1 MKIRVAALQ
10 CGAGDDVAAN
20 LATCLRLIDEA
31 AAHKPDVMVL
41 PEFCNHCAWYR
52 DHKHAYEVAV
62 ALDGDFLAAIAAK
75 AKEHHC
81 YIKLNCTVRR
91 DDGKITGTNLLYD
104 PDGKL
109 IATCDKQVLMGN
121 ENNFLTKATEIAPV
135 IELPFGKVGM
145 YACMEGVVPESAR
158 SLVVRGAQLLLNSLN
173 SFAEDEASLHIPV
186 RAAENRVFVVAANK
200 VGALIP
206 AAMIEAVA
214 ARIKVPADRLHG
226 AGESQIL
233 APDGTVLAKA
243 PRAGEAV
250 IWADIDLS
258 EADNKQRPD
267 GTNIIAH
274 RRPELYREI
283 AEQPGERNYKPGA
296 ARLEAAVYQPAAKG
310 KAAIDEVADAVR
322 NAANAGCQ
330 LIVLPELFCFADGR
344 AADAQAA
351 TALSARAITA
361 LTNAIE
367 NSASHVVTSL
377 VENDQHVGVLLNRDG
392 VLLKQPQLHRS
403 ERYAAWA
410 TELGDKLHTIDLPFG
425 RLAIIVGDDALY
437 PELFRVAAIRNVEVV
452 AAPLQIVEAWELGTG
467 LLERAAENRISIVA
481 ASRPSPFGA
490 SALIT
495 NSEDFTLWTE
505 WKNRPFDGNINY
517 PLVTRAT
524 AEPGL
529 TRATIYPANA
539 GNRLISQQTD
549 LVDGRAWRLAAPL
562 VN

>member
-31 AAHKPDVMVL
+31 AAHQPDVMVL

-52 DHKHAYEVAV
+52 DHEHAYEVAV

-75 AKEHHC
+75 AQAHHC

-91 DDGKITGTNLLYD
+91 ANGKITGTNLLYD
-104 PDGKL
+104 PEGRL
-109 IATCDKQVLMGN
+109 IAACDKQVLMGN
-121 ENNFLTKATEIAPV
+121 ENNFLTNATEIAPV

-186 RAAENRVFVVAANK
+186 RAAENRVFVVASNK

-243 PRAGEAV
+243 PRTGEAV
-250 IWADIDLS
+250 IYADIDLS
-258 EADNKQRPD
+258 AAENKQRPD
-267 GTNIIAH
+267 GTNIIAN
-274 RRPELYREI
+274 RRPELYRAI
-283 AEQPGERNYKPGA
+283 AEQPRERNYQPGA
-296 ARLEAAVYQPAAKG
+296 AQIEAAIYQPAANDE
-310 KAAIDEVADAVR
+310 AAIDEAAAAVR
-322 NAANAGCQ
+322 QAIATGIT

-344 AADAQAA
+344 VRDAQAA
-351 TALSARAITA
+351 TKVSARAVTA
-361 LTNAIE
+361 LTNALQTSESYI
-367 NSASHVVTSL
+367 VTSL
-377 VENDQHVGVLLNRDG
+377 VENDQHVGLLLNRDG

-403 ERYAAWA
+403 ERQAAWV
-410 TELGDKLHTIDLPFG
+410 TKLGDDLVTIDLPCG

-452 AAPLQIVEAWELGTG
+452 ATPLQILEAWELDTG
-467 LLERAAENRISIVA
+467 LLERAAENRISVLA
-481 ASRPSPFGA
+481 ASRPCAAGA

-495 NSEDFTLWTE
+495 VSEDFTLWTE
-505 WKNRPFDGNINY
+505 WKHRPFDGNINY
-517 PLVTRAT
+517 PLITRAT
-524 AEPGL
+524 NESGL

-549 LVDGRAWRLAAPL
+549 LVDGRAWWLAEPL
-562 VN
+562 VC

>member
-1 MKIRVAALQ
+1 
-10 CGAGDDVAAN
+10 
-20 LATCLRLIDEA
+20 
-31 AAHKPDVMVL
+31 
-41 PEFCNHCAWYR
+41 
-52 DHKHAYEVAV
+52 
-62 ALDGDFLAAIAAK
+62 
-75 AKEHHC
+75 
-81 YIKLNCTVRR
+81 
-91 DDGKITGTNLLYD
+91 
-104 PDGKL
+104 
-109 IATCDKQVLMGN
+109 
-121 ENNFLTKATEIAPV
+121 
-135 IELPFGKVGM
+135 
-145 YACMEGVVPESAR
+145 
-158 SLVVRGAQLLLNSLN
+158 LLNSLN

-258 EADNKQRPD
+258 AADNKQRPD
-267 GTNIIAH
+267 GTNIIAN

-283 AEQPGERNYKPGA
+283 AEQPQARNYQPGA
-296 ARLEAAVYQPAAKG
+296 AQIEAAVYQPAAKG
-310 KAAIDEVADAVR
+310 EAAIEE
-322 NAANAGCQ
+322 AANAVREAIAAGIT

-344 AADAQAA
+344 VCNAQAA
-351 TALSARAITA
+351 TEVSARAITA
-361 LTNAIE
+361 LTNALQAS
-367 NSASHVVTSL
+367 NSYVITSL
-377 VENDQHVGVLLNRDG
+377 VENDQHVGLLLNCDG

-403 ERYAAWA
+403 ERHAAWA
-410 TELGDKLHTIDLPFG
+410 TEPGDELRTIDLPFG

-437 PELFRVAAIRNVEVV
+437 PELFRVAAIHNVEVV
-452 AAPLQIVEAWELGTG
+452 AAPLQIVEVWELTTG

-481 ASRPSPFGA
+481 ASRPSPVGA

-517 PLVTRAT
+517 PLITRAT